1 MQPVAVCWKFL
12 NRIKLPHKLVE
23 RADAILY
30 SIGTI
35 SFELYLIHGYV
46 LSGCGKSILSV
57 AIWIVFTM
65 VISAGFAWINKRIKK
80 YIVVKI
86 RTK

>member
-1 MQPVAVCWKFL
+1 MSLGRGEA
-12 NRIKLPHKLVE
+12 
-23 RADAILY
+23 Y

-46 LSGCGKSILSV
+46 LSGRGKSVLAT
-57 AIWIVFTM
+57 AIWIVLMM
-65 VISAGFAWINKRIKK
+65 VISVRFAWINKRIKK